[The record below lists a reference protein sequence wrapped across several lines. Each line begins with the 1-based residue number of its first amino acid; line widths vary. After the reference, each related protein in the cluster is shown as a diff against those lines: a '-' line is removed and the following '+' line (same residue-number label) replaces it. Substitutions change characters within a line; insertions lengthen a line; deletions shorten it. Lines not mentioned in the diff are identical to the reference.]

1 MTRVQS
7 IVVFSVAVAFML
19 AGSPIIAPHSGN
31 QAEARHQPSM
41 ASDLSPVPAASPHL
55 AEFTIQLAARTAK
68 KAHARKVG
76 KNLRPRSPRLRST
89 CNNTPKDNPRYDH
102 NCSV

>member
-19 AGSPIIAPHSGN
+19 AGSPLIAPHSGN

-41 ASDLSPVPAASPHL
+41 AADLSPVPAATSPHL
-55 AEFTIQLAARTAK
+55 ASPKIQFAARSSNKLAAKKHVDPKTAS
-68 KAHARKVG
+68 
-76 KNLRPRSPRLRST
+76 RPSKRLK
-89 CNNTPKDNPRYDH
+89 CNPTPTDNPKFESN
-102 NCSV
+102 NC